1 MVRWR
6 QAPLSSTLLTEAKAV
21 YRPDLYDAATGIS
34 PQPAKGEP
42 ADSVGAFTGP
52 AFDSQDLAKYLSAW
66 R

>member
-1 MVRWR
+1 MTDRLR
-6 QAPLSSTLLTEAKAV
+6 IGFIP
-21 YRPDLYDAATGIS
+21 LYDAATGIS